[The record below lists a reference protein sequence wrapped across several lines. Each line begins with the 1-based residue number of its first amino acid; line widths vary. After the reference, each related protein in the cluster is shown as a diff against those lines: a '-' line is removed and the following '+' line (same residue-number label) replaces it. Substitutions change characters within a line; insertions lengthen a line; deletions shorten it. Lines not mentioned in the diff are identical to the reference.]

1 MLFGIL
7 RYYKNIIMNN
17 NQKINN
23 FIFIL
28 GRSLLGIYFLLPGLG
43 KIFTYSDNLILL
55 ASKGVPLSV
64 ISLPLTILIE
74 IGLGLFLIFGK
85 YVRVSSFIL
94 FALTILINIF
104 IHDFWNLSGDIQAHE
119 TQNFYKN
126 MGVAAGLL
134 ILATTKKV
142 NY

>member
-1 MLFGIL
+1 MNSQKLN
-7 RYYKNIIMNN
+7 NIMYAS
-17 NQKINN
+17 
-23 FIFIL
+23 
-28 GRSLLGIYFLLPGLG
+28 GRVLLGIYFLLPGLG

-55 ASKGVPLSV
+55 ASKAVPLSV

-85 YVRVSSFIL
+85 YLRVSSLIL

-119 TQNFYKN
+119 AQNFYKN

>member
-1 MLFGIL
+1 MNSQKLN
-7 RYYKNIIMNN
+7 NIMYAS
-17 NQKINN
+17 
-23 FIFIL
+23 
-28 GRSLLGIYFLLPGLG
+28 GRVLLGIYFLLPGLG

-85 YVRVSSFIL
+85 YVRVSSLIL

-119 TQNFYKN
+119 AQNFYKN

-134 ILATTKKV
+134 ILATTKK
-142 NY
+142 N

>member
-1 MLFGIL
+1 MD
-7 RYYKNIIMNN
+7 
-17 NQKINN
+17 NQKLNN
-23 FIFIL
+23 LIYAI
-28 GRSLLGIYFLLPGLG
+28 GRALLGIYFLLPGLG

-64 ISLPLTILIE
+64 FSLPLTILIE

-85 YVRVSSFIL
+85 YVRVSSLIL

-119 TQNFYKN
+119 AQNFYKN
-126 MGVAAGLL
+126 MGVAAGLI
-134 ILATTKKV
+134 ILASK
-142 NY
+142 N

>member
-1 MLFGIL
+1 MDSQKLNNIL
-7 RYYKNIIMNN
+7 YAS
-17 NQKINN
+17 
-23 FIFIL
+23 
-28 GRSLLGIYFLLPGLG
+28 GRVLLGIYFLLPGLG

-74 IGLGLFLIFGK
+74 IGLGFFLIFGK

-119 TQNFYKN
+119 AQNFYKN

>member
-1 MLFGIL
+1 MCI
-7 RYYKNIIMNN
+7 RDSNNIMYAS
-17 NQKINN
+17 
-23 FIFIL
+23 
-28 GRSLLGIYFLLPGLG
+28 GRVLLGIYFLLPGLG

-55 ASKGVPLSV
+55 ASKGVPLSL

-85 YVRVSSFIL
+85 YVRVSSFIS

-119 TQNFYKN
+119 AQNFYKN

>member
-1 MLFGIL
+1 MDSQKLN
-7 RYYKNIIMNN
+7 NIMYAS
-17 NQKINN
+17 
-23 FIFIL
+23 
-28 GRSLLGIYFLLPGLG
+28 GRVLLGIYFLLPGLG

-134 ILATTKKV
+134 ILATTKK
-142 NY
+142 N

>member
-1 MLFGIL
+1 MDSQKLN
-7 RYYKNIIMNN
+7 NIMYAS
-17 NQKINN
+17 
-23 FIFIL
+23 
-28 GRSLLGIYFLLPGLG
+28 GRMLLGIYFLLPGLG

-85 YVRVSSFIL
+85 YVRVSSLIL

-119 TQNFYKN
+119 AQNFYKN

>member
-1 MLFGIL
+1 MDSVKL
-7 RYYKNIIMNN
+7 NN
-17 NQKINN
+17 L
-23 FIFIL
+23 IFAL
-28 GRSLLGIYFLLPGLG
+28 GRGLLGIYFLLPGLG

-55 ASKGVPLSV
+55 ASKGVPFSI

-85 YVRVSSFIL
+85 YVQISSILLFI
-94 FALTILINIF
+94 LTILINVF

-119 TQNFYKN
+119 AQNFYKN

-134 ILATTKKV
+134 VLASTKRA
-142 NY
+142 NR

>member
-1 MLFGIL
+1 MDSQKLN
-7 RYYKNIIMNN
+7 NIMYAS
-17 NQKINN
+17 
-23 FIFIL
+23 
-28 GRSLLGIYFLLPGLG
+28 GRVLLGIYFLLPGLG

-55 ASKGVPLSV
+55 ASKGVPLSL

-85 YVRVSSFIL
+85 YVRVSSLIL

-119 TQNFYKN
+119 AQNFYKN

>member
-1 MLFGIL
+1 MNSQKLN
-7 RYYKNIIMNN
+7 NIMYAS
-17 NQKINN
+17 
-23 FIFIL
+23 
-28 GRSLLGIYFLLPGLG
+28 GRMLLGIYFLLPGLG

-55 ASKGVPLSV
+55 ASKAVPLSV

-74 IGLGLFLIFGK
+74 IGLGFFLIFGK

-119 TQNFYKN
+119 AQNFYKN

>member
-1 MLFGIL
+1 MDNHKLNNLFYAI
-7 RYYKNIIMNN
+7 
-17 NQKINN
+17 
-23 FIFIL
+23 
-28 GRSLLGIYFLLPGLG
+28 GRALLGIYFLLPGLG

-55 ASKGVPLSV
+55 ASKGVPFSV
-64 ISLPLTILIE
+64 FSLPLTILIE
-74 IGLGLFLIFGK
+74 ISLGLFLIFGK
-85 YVRVSSFIL
+85 YVRVSSLIL

-119 TQNFYKN
+119 AQNFYKN

>member
-1 MLFGIL
+1 MDSQKLN
-7 RYYKNIIMNN
+7 NIMYAS
-17 NQKINN
+17 
-23 FIFIL
+23 
-28 GRSLLGIYFLLPGLG
+28 GRVLLGIYFLLPGLG

-119 TQNFYKN
+119 AQNFYKN

-134 ILATTKKV
+134 ILATTKK
-142 NY
+142 N

>member
-1 MLFGIL
+1 MDSQKLN
-7 RYYKNIIMNN
+7 NIMYAS
-17 NQKINN
+17 
-23 FIFIL
+23 
-28 GRSLLGIYFLLPGLG
+28 GRMLLGIYFLLPGLG

-74 IGLGLFLIFGK
+74 IGLGFFLIFGK

-119 TQNFYKN
+119 AQNFYKN

>member
-1 MLFGIL
+1 MDSQKLNNIL
-7 RYYKNIIMNN
+7 YAS
-17 NQKINN
+17 
-23 FIFIL
+23 
-28 GRSLLGIYFLLPGLG
+28 GRVLLGIYFLLPGLG

-85 YVRVSSFIL
+85 YVRVSSLIL

-104 IHDFWNLSGDIQAHE
+104 IHDFWNSSGDIQAHE
-119 TQNFYKN
+119 AQNFYKN

>member
-1 MLFGIL
+1 MNSQKLN
-7 RYYKNIIMNN
+7 NIMYAS
-17 NQKINN
+17 
-23 FIFIL
+23 
-28 GRSLLGIYFLLPGLG
+28 GRVLLGIYFLLPGLG

-55 ASKGVPLSV
+55 ASKAVPLSV

-74 IGLGLFLIFGK
+74 IGLGLFLIFEK
-85 YVRVSSFIL
+85 YVRVSSLVL

-119 TQNFYKN
+119 AQNFYKN

>member
-1 MLFGIL
+1 MDSQKLN
-7 RYYKNIIMNN
+7 NIMYAS
-17 NQKINN
+17 
-23 FIFIL
+23 
-28 GRSLLGIYFLLPGLG
+28 GRMLLGIYFLLPGLG

-85 YVRVSSFIL
+85 YLRVSSLIL

-119 TQNFYKN
+119 AQNFYKN

>member
-1 MLFGIL
+1 MDSQKLN
-7 RYYKNIIMNN
+7 NIMYAS
-17 NQKINN
+17 
-23 FIFIL
+23 
-28 GRSLLGIYFLLPGLG
+28 GRVLLGIYFLLPGLG

-55 ASKGVPLSV
+55 ASKGVPLSL

-119 TQNFYKN
+119 AQNFYKN

>member
-1 MLFGIL
+1 MDSQKLN
-7 RYYKNIIMNN
+7 NIMYAS
-17 NQKINN
+17 
-23 FIFIL
+23 
-28 GRSLLGIYFLLPGLG
+28 GRMLLGIYFLLPGLG

-74 IGLGLFLIFGK
+74 IGLGFFLIFGK

-104 IHDFWNLSGDIQAHE
+104 IHDFWNLYGDIQAHE
-119 TQNFYKN
+119 AQNFYKN

-134 ILATTKKV
+134 VLASTKRA
-142 NY
+142 NH

>member
-1 MLFGIL
+1 MDSQKLNNIL
-7 RYYKNIIMNN
+7 YAS
-17 NQKINN
+17 
-23 FIFIL
+23 
-28 GRSLLGIYFLLPGLG
+28 GRVLLGVYFLLPGLG

-74 IGLGLFLIFGK
+74 ISLGLFLIFGK
-85 YVRVSSFIL
+85 YVRVSSLIL

-119 TQNFYKN
+119 AQNFYKN

>member
-1 MLFGIL
+1 MDSQKLN
-7 RYYKNIIMNN
+7 NIMYAS
-17 NQKINN
+17 
-23 FIFIL
+23 
-28 GRSLLGIYFLLPGLG
+28 GRVLLGIYFLLPGLG

-55 ASKGVPLSV
+55 ASKGVPLSI

>member
-1 MLFGIL
+1 MNSQKLN
-7 RYYKNIIMNN
+7 NIMYAS
-17 NQKINN
+17 
-23 FIFIL
+23 
-28 GRSLLGIYFLLPGLG
+28 GRMLLGIYFLLPGLG

-119 TQNFYKN
+119 AQNFYKN

>member
-1 MLFGIL
+1 MDSQKLN
-7 RYYKNIIMNN
+7 NIMYAS
-17 NQKINN
+17 
-23 FIFIL
+23 
-28 GRSLLGIYFLLPGLG
+28 GRVLLGIYFLLPGLG

-55 ASKGVPLSV
+55 ASKAVPLSV

-85 YVRVSSFIL
+85 YVRVSSLIL

-104 IHDFWNLSGDIQAHE
+104 IHDFWNLSGDIQAHGA
-119 TQNFYKN
+119 QNFYKN

>member
-1 MLFGIL
+1 MD
-7 RYYKNIIMNN
+7 
-17 NQKINN
+17 NQKLNN
-23 FIFIL
+23 LFYAI
-28 GRSLLGIYFLLPGLG
+28 GRALLGIYFLLPGLG

-85 YVRVSSFIL
+85 YVRVSSIIL
-94 FALTILINIF
+94 FSLTILINIY

-119 TQNFYKN
+119 AQNFYKN

-134 ILATTKKV
+134 ILATTKK
-142 NY
+142 N

>member
-1 MLFGIL
+1 MDSQKLN
-7 RYYKNIIMNN
+7 NIMYAS
-17 NQKINN
+17 
-23 FIFIL
+23 
-28 GRSLLGIYFLLPGLG
+28 GRVLLGIYFLLPGLS

-55 ASKGVPLSV
+55 ASKGVPLSI

-119 TQNFYKN
+119 AQNFYKN

>member
-1 MLFGIL
+1 MDSQKLN
-7 RYYKNIIMNN
+7 NIMYAS
-17 NQKINN
+17 
-23 FIFIL
+23 
-28 GRSLLGIYFLLPGLG
+28 GRVLLGIYFLLPGLG

-74 IGLGLFLIFGK
+74 IGLGLFLTFGK
-85 YVRVSSFIL
+85 YVRVSSLIL
-94 FALTILINIF
+94 FAVTILINIF
-104 IHDFWNLSGDIQAHE
+104 IHDFWILSGDIQAHE
-119 TQNFYKN
+119 AQNFYKN

>member
-1 MLFGIL
+1 MNSQKLN
-7 RYYKNIIMNN
+7 NIMYAS
-17 NQKINN
+17 
-23 FIFIL
+23 
-28 GRSLLGIYFLLPGLG
+28 GRVLLGIYFLLPGLG

-85 YVRVSSFIL
+85 FVRVSSFIL

-119 TQNFYKN
+119 AQNFYKN

>member
-1 MLFGIL
+1 MDSQKLN
-7 RYYKNIIMNN
+7 NIMYAS
-17 NQKINN
+17 
-23 FIFIL
+23 
-28 GRSLLGIYFLLPGLG
+28 GRVLLGIYFLLPGLG

-85 YVRVSSFIL
+85 YVRVSSLIL

>member
-1 MLFGIL
+1 MNSQKLN
-7 RYYKNIIMNN
+7 NIMYAS
-17 NQKINN
+17 
-23 FIFIL
+23 
-28 GRSLLGIYFLLPGLG
+28 GRVLLGIYFLLPGLG

-55 ASKGVPLSV
+55 ASKAVPLSV

-74 IGLGLFLIFGK
+74 IGLGFFLIFGK

-119 TQNFYKN
+119 AQNFYKN

>member
-1 MLFGIL
+1 MDSQKLN
-7 RYYKNIIMNN
+7 NIMYAS
-17 NQKINN
+17 
-23 FIFIL
+23 
-28 GRSLLGIYFLLPGLG
+28 GRMLLGIYFLLPGLG

-74 IGLGLFLIFGK
+74 IGLGLFLIFEK
-85 YVRVSSFIL
+85 YVRVSSLVL

-119 TQNFYKN
+119 AQNFYKN

>member
-1 MLFGIL
+1 MDSQKLN
-7 RYYKNIIMNN
+7 NIMHAS
-17 NQKINN
+17 
-23 FIFIL
+23 
-28 GRSLLGIYFLLPGLG
+28 GRVLLGIYFLLPGLG

-119 TQNFYKN
+119 AQNFYKN